1 MHIAYIVMFT
11 LYFAAVLVIGAIASR
26 VTQDHE
32 DFVLGGRRL
41 GSLIVALGA
50 GASDMSGWLLLGLPG
65 ALYAAGVGQV
75 WLPIGLTIG
84 AIFNWSYIAKRL
96 RIYTEQ
102 AKNSLTIPS
111 FFENR
116 FNDTSGILRLVTSI
130 AIIVFFTFYVSSGF
144 VSGAILFQSTF
155 NMGYH
160 QALAIGAA
168 VIIVYTCMGGFLA
181 VNWVDLFQGS
191 LMWVALLVVPAMTI
205 WAIYHQPVAAA
216 HVSTQ
221 FMQALHS
228 PTPTSWITIISLLA
242 WGFGYFGQPHILVR
256 FMAIKQPKY
265 MKRAAWICMSW
276 MVMSLMGA
284 ILTGLLGKVYFANTP
299 LVNPESVFLQ
309 LAQTLFNPIVAG
321 FLLAAV
327 LSAIMSTIAAQLLAS
342 SSSLAEDIYLKYLHK
357 NASRKELLLVNRIA
371 VLIIAFIALLFSI
384 DPHSSVL
391 NLVGYAWAGLGASF
405 GPLIICSLFWKRTT
419 RWGGI
424 AGILVGGLTVIIWKN
439 LANLGG
445 IFTLYEMVP
454 AFIVGLFTIII
465 VSLLTPK
472 PPIKVQESFELFQK
486 QVREI

>member
-1 MHIAYIVMFT
+1 MFA
-11 LYFAAVLVIGAIASR
+11 LYFAAVLAIGAIASR

-65 ALYAAGVGQV
+65 ALYAAGIGQV
-75 WLPIGLTIG
+75 WLPLGLTIG

-116 FNDTSGILRLVTSI
+116 FNDTTGILRLVTSI

-155 NMGYH
+155 NMNYH
-160 QALAIGAA
+160 EALAIGAA
-168 VIIVYTCMGGFLA
+168 VIIIYTAMGGFLA

-191 LMWVALLVVPAMTI
+191 LMWVALLVVPLMTL
-205 WAIYHQPVAAA
+205 WAICHQPTATA
-216 HVSTQ
+216 HVSAEL
-221 FMQALHS
+221 FQALHTS
-228 PTPTSWITIISLLA
+228 TSTSWITIISLLA

-265 MKRAAWICMSW
+265 MKRAAWICMIW
-276 MVMSLMGA
+276 MIMSLIGA
-284 ILTGLLGKVYFANTP
+284 IFTGLLGSIYYASAP
-299 LVNPESVFLQ
+299 LQNPESVFLQ
-309 LAQTLFNPIVAG
+309 LAQRLFNPVVAG

-342 SSSLAEDIYLKYLHK
+342 SSSLAEDIYLKYLRK
-357 NASRKELLLVNRIA
+357 QASRKELLLFNRIA
-371 VLIIAFIALLFSI
+371 VVIIAGVALIFSI
-384 DPHSSVL
+384 DPNSSVL

-424 AGILVGGLTVIIWKN
+424 AGIIVGGLTVIIWKN

-454 AFIVGLFTIII
+454 AFLAGLITIII

-472 PPIKVQESFELFQK
+472 PSATVQESFELYKK
-486 QVREI
+486 QVVSNK